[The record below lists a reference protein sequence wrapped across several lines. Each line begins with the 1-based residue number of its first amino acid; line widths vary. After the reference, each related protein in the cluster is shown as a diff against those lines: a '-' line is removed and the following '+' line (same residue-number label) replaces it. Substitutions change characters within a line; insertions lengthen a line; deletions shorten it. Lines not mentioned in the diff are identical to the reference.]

1 MENVIKEFVNN
12 LGGKV
17 TNIECIRTTNGR
29 KRYWVT
35 MNCTICGKLI
45 RKCWS
50 YKSEYFCICSNHT
63 KGSNKRVSYTEVKN
77 FIEQYGCKLLS
88 TEYVNTCTDLLIQC
102 SCGNTFYRTFA
113 NFKSGSHTCR
123 NCTNNRLR
131 NMFRTPQDEVYE
143 YVKSIGLS
151 CLSDY
156 VNSNE
161 PLTLLCSEGHKFK
174 RSYSVLKS
182 SHECPICKGSV
193 GLQQVIEW
201 LSSHNIEF
209 ESEISFPNL
218 LGMGGKPLHF
228 DLGVRDINNN
238 YVLIEYDGEFHFS
251 PSQSESYEIIRVHD
265 SIKNIYCFKNNI
277 KLIRIPFFKLNSL
290 DFLLSPLLNTEVNN

>member
-45 RKCWS
+45 RKCWT

-63 KGSNKRVSYTEVKN
+63 KDSNKRVSYTEVKN

-88 TEYVNTCTDLLIQC
+88 TEYVNNCTDLLIQC

-113 NFKSGSHTCR
+113 NFKHGSHTCR

-131 NMFRTPQDEVYE
+131 NMFRTPQDDVYE

-156 VNSNE
+156 VNSHE

-182 SHECPICKGSV
+182 SHECPICKGSI

-218 LGMGGKPLHF
+218 LGIGGKPLHF